1 MREHKLFH
9 IYIKPKEAGNDN
21 VDVFD
26 FRIVAEDSLEALTK
40 MMDIP
45 DICYMYSEENDEI
58 IIQYEGVVY

>member
-9 IYIKPKEAGNDN
+9 ICIKPKEAGNDN
-21 VDVFD
+21 VEVFD

-45 DICYMYSEENDEI
+45 DISCMYYEETDEI